1 MKTLDWIVPT
11 FIASIV
17 ITLLISTLSPF
28 YLKRVR
34 KKEHIPLYQ
43 ILIFGLTIVGVVLII
58 ILAPF
63 PKPADFLTEDSWA
76 IKSTIIGFLGVV
88 ISGAIAISATSFLG
102 NAIASLMIRSSNNF
116 RVGDFIRI
124 NEFVGAVKKRGLF
137 DVDIQIENRAII
149 SLPNIY
155 VITYPVEVI
164 PREKRIV
171 SADITMGYEIPRQK
185 VEAYLIEAAT
195 HIGLSKPYVFVQA
208 LLDAAVQ
215 YRVIGFSSKTGS
227 TALLT
232 EPSELKK
239 SILDT
244 FHKHQVEMVSPSIG
258 IQRDAG
264 DTIYIPPIVKV
275 EAKET
280 EAVKTALPEADIFDK
295 AMQAESIEKAEER
308 LVELDKTIAEVEKE
322 LATTTDEHRKEQL
335 KGRLENI
342 KQLKEKLKTA
352 IHEEKK
358 KMEDE

>member
-1 MKTLDWIVPT
+1 MDWLIPT
-11 FIASIV
+11 FFFASIV
-17 ITLLISTLSPF
+17 ITFLIATLSPF
-28 YLKRVR
+28 YLKRIR

-43 ILIFGLTIVGVVLII
+43 ILSFGLTIAGVVLII
-58 ILAPF
+58 ILAPL
-63 PKPADFLTEDSWA
+63 PSKEEFLTGEAWE
-76 IKSTIIGFLGVV
+76 IKSTIIGFVGVV

-102 NAIASLMIRSSNNF
+102 NAIASFMIRSSNNF
-116 RVGDFIRI
+116 RVGDFIRV

-155 VITYPVEVI
+155 VITHPVEVI

-171 SADITMGYEIPRQK
+171 SADITMGYEVPRQK
-185 VEAYLIEAAT
+185 VETFLIEAAT
-195 HIGLSKPYVFVQA
+195 HVGLSKPYVFVQA

-264 DTIYIPPIVKV
+264 ETIYIPPVV
-275 EAKET
+275 TLERAASET
-280 EAVKTALPEADIFDK
+280 VTVVLPEAEIFDK

-308 LVELDKTIAEVEKE
+308 LVELDKTITEVEKD
-322 LATTTDEHRKEQL
+322 LANADDEHRKEQL

-342 KQLKEKLKTA
+342 KQLKEKLKA
-352 IHEEKK
+352 SIDEEKK
-358 KMEDE
+358 KMEDDS